1 MRTPFRYSS
10 FQPENIRFTSDC
22 LDFDGLYVQIRD
34 LPDEGEGATGPRGRP
49 YFSFAY
55 RAFPDQ
61 GRGTVWFDQAQAPG
75 HPLSTN
81 RIDRIAL
88 LLPPDRPHRWSWQ
101 NAGGRIAGF
110 GFLPGFA
117 EAVLRRAGLPTR
129 GLWGFPPASFAV
141 NYPVDGLCRLLMDET
156 ERGCPRGGPY
166 FEHLG
171 AALVIAIAS
180 QTDPR
185 LPDAGDL
192 QAQHRRLQPAIA
204 LMKTHFASKLTLG
217 QLARATGV
225 SEFYFNRLFHA
236 AVGLTP
242 CQYLWAYRLHRAQ
255 LLLSLTGQVPSIARV
270 AAECGFADQAHLCR
284 RFRVAYGVTPLAFRE
299 EKKIASGFKKR
310 ASAF

>member
-1 MRTPFRYSS
+1 MRASFRYSS
-10 FQPENIRFTSDC
+10 FQPETIRFTSDC
-22 LDFDGLYVQIRD
+22 LDFDGLYIQIRD
-34 LPDEGEGATGPRGRP
+34 LPDEGEGATGRKGRP

-55 RAFPDQ
+55 RPFPVQ
-61 GRGTVWFDQAQAPG
+61 GRGTVWFDRAPD

-81 RIDRIAL
+81 WIDRIAL

-110 GFLPGFA
+110 GFRPGFA
-117 EAVLRRAGLPTR
+117 EAVLGRAGLPTR

-141 NYPVDGLCRLLMDET
+141 NYPVEGLCRLLMEET
-156 ERGCPRGGPY
+156 ERGCPHGRPY
-166 FEHLG
+166 FEYLG
-171 AALVIAIAS
+171 AALVVAIAS

-185 LPDAGDL
+185 LPDAGNL

-204 LMKTHFASKLTLG
+204 LMETHFASKLTLC

-225 SEFYFNRLFHA
+225 SLFHFSRLFHA

-242 CQYLWAYRLHRAQ
+242 CQYLWAYRLHRAR
-255 LLLSLTGQVPSIARV
+255 LLLSLAGQTPSIGKV

-284 RFRVAYGVTPLAFRE
+284 RFRQAHGVNPLAFLRVE
-299 EKKIASGFKKR
+299 QKNASVFKNH
-310 ASAF
+310 ASSS